1 MTEQLN
7 IISIFCNVFLD
18 GIDHS
23 KKADSEQIVLRN
35 HVNNLFNIA
44 FKYIGQTN
52 RIILV
57 NGNGAAIAYA
67 GPAEDA
73 MLMAKD
79 ILNGILSANKQGS
92 APLSVCIGV
101 HLEPVRVVNDF
112 NEQANIIG
120 NGINA
125 AKQMTSLAKPNEI
138 LVSRPYYENIPPS
151 IQALSTLF
159 EGSGV
164 KYENHVLDYQAY
176 LAGLKQDQVSENEPS
191 ALDQPFTSIHS
202 LQSAEKSG
210 FLSASSWKYALA
222 SLFILVTLFA
232 AVKLA
237 LAPQETP
244 NKKLK
249 TLPLQASQ
257 SSNPRTLPIEPEIP
271 LQKANV
277 DDKDSVS
284 VQEKLEPTAQVK
296 ATLMQEEL
304 ELTKPVRATPAKK
317 EVKQKT
323 KSRIDSTSK
332 KSKAKQIISWE
343 SLKNSI
349 KQGQKNECTQAEIAL
364 NQCR

>member
-7 IISIFCNVFLD
+7 IISFFCNVFLD
-18 GIDHS
+18 VIDSS
-23 KKADSEQIVLRN
+23 KKTDSEQIVFKN

-79 ILNGILSANKQGS
+79 ILNGISIANTQGS
-92 APLSVCIGV
+92 AVLSVCIGV
-101 HLEPVRVVNDF
+101 HLEPVSAVNDF

-120 NGINA
+120 HGINA
-125 AKQMTSLAKPNEI
+125 AKQMTSQAKPNEI

-159 EGSGV
+159 EGSVV
-164 KYENHVLDYQAY
+164 KYENHVLDYHTY
-176 LAGLKQDQVSENEPS
+176 LKGPKQDQASENEPS

-202 LQSAEKSG
+202 LLSAEKSG
-210 FLSASSWKYALA
+210 FLSESSWKYALA
-222 SLFILVTLFA
+222 SLFILVTLFT

-257 SSNPRTLPIEPEIP
+257 SSNPPTLPVEPEIP
-271 LQKANV
+271 LQKAKV
-277 DDKDSVS
+277 DNKDSVS
-284 VQEKLEPTAQVK
+284 VQEELKLTEPVK
-296 ATLMQEEL
+296 AA
-304 ELTKPVRATPAKK
+304 PVKN
-317 EVKQKT
+317 EIKQKT
-323 KSRIDSTSK
+323 KSRAVSTSK
-332 KSKAKQIISWE
+332 KSETKQIISWK

-349 KQGQKNECTQAEIAL
+349 KQGQKHECTQSEIAL